1 MCDSGSSFGASWWT
15 LGTFS
20 APVARPEPIAT
31 GSPMNFTCSDLQRV
45 SFERR
50 SPARDLHVSG
60 VDPPPPG
67 WECKYSPMAEEHEC
81 RCATLPLEWGRCG
94 QATQAVWA
102 TGCDGTMQDR
112 AREHLGFQTRVDFIE
127 WAASQLPGQFR
138 VS

>member
-1 MCDSGSSFGASWWT
+1 MCDSGSSFGASWWA

-60 VDPPPPG
+60 VDRPTDPIKQPTRRTT
-67 WECKYSPMAEEHEC
+67 S
-81 RCATLPLEWGRCG
+81 RLATMFVAPSDV
-94 QATQAVWA
+94 AFA
-102 TGCDGTMQDR
+102 D
-112 AREHLGFQTRVDFIE
+112 H
-127 WAASQLPGQFR
+127 LPGILS
-138 VS
+138 VSSAPRRPAFDELMAAGR

>member
-60 VDPPPPG
+60 VDRRAAG
-67 WECKYSPMAEEHEC
+67 VRTGASPI
-81 RCATLPLEWGRCG
+81 L
-94 QATQAVWA
+94 TQALGAIANPAVCEDLA
-102 TGCDGTMQDR
+102 LSRR
-112 AREHLGFQTRVDFIE
+112 AI
-127 WAASQLPGQFR
+127 
-138 VS
+138 